1 MFEFLFGWFVFR
13 KQINFLERFLFSR
26 FPIETGKKKKDT
38 TYIKCFFNE
47 TIIVIKRNAPLIL
60 KFTQL

>member
-38 TYIKCFFNE
+38 TLYKVF
-47 TIIVIKRNAPLIL
+47 L
-60 KFTQL
+60 